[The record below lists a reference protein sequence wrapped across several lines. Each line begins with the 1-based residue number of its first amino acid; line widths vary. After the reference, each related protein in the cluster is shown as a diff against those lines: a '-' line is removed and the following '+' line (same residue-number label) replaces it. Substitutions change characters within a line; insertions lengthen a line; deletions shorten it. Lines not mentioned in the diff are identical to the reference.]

1 MPCGHVSSLVEGAI
15 IGANQTF
22 LTWTGYRRE
31 ELIPA
36 KKFCDLLTVPGQIFY
51 ETQFAPLLQMQGF
64 VKGVAFDL
72 VRTNRQPLPVLVNS
86 TLVAAKDG
94 RPAFI
99 RSLFFDATDRRRYES
114 ELLLARRNLAEQVKL
129 RTAELE
135 KEIVHRTRAEASL
148 QDLTLR
154 LLKLQDDERRRLAR
168 ELHDSVGQILSAVS
182 MNLGFLSRKANHLE
196 EPVRARVAETSEL
209 IQEALKEIRVV
220 SHLLHP
226 PLLDEMGLAAALRT
240 YIEGFSNRA
249 KVQVALTIEE
259 NFGRLPQD
267 LETGIFRIVQESLT
281 NIHRHAES
289 ATASVSVL
297 RSREQVQIIVQDR
310 GKGIPESVDHGVGL
324 RGMRERVAQFGGLL
338 EIETSSSGTT
348 ITSTFPING

>member
-1 MPCGHVSSLVEGAI
+1 
-15 IGANQTF
+15 
-22 LTWTGYRRE
+22 
-31 ELIPA
+31 
-36 KKFCDLLTVPGQIFY
+36 
-51 ETQFAPLLQMQGF
+51 
-64 VKGVAFDL
+64 
-72 VRTNRQPLPVLVNS
+72 
-86 TLVAAKDG
+86 
-94 RPAFI
+94 
-99 RSLFFDATDRRRYES
+99 
-114 ELLLARRNLAEQVKL
+114 
-129 RTAELE
+129 
-135 KEIVHRTRAEASL
+135 
-148 QDLTLR
+148 
-154 LLKLQDDERRRLAR
+154 
-168 ELHDSVGQILSAVS
+168 

-289 ATASVSVL
+289 TTASVSVL